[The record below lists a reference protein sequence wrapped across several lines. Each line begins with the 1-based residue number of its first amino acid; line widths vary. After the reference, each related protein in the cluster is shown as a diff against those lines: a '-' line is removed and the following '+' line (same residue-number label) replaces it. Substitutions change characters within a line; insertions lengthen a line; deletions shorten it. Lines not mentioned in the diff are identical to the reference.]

1 MARRIFPVLWLLLS
15 YEKSPA
21 FAGLFFGREGEKTKR
36 KSFAFRC
43 AQFDRHFFGASTG
56 KKSILLTK
64 FMRSFKFVKE
74 EFTFTVKN
82 VV

>member
-1 MARRIFPVLWLLLS
+1 MK
-15 YEKSPA
+15 KSPA
-21 FAGLFFGREGEKTKR
+21 FAGLFFGREGEKNKKKKLCLSLR
-36 KSFAFRC
+36 SIRQALFRGE
-43 AQFDRHFFGASTG
+43 HGEKGTFFGLSTG

>member
-1 MARRIFPVLWLLLS
+1 MK
-15 YEKSPA
+15 KSPA
-21 FAGLFFGREGEKTKR
+21 FAGLFFGREGEKNKKKKLCLSLR
-36 KSFAFRC
+36 SIRQALFR
-43 AQFDRHFFGASTG
+43 GGTG

-74 EFTFTVKN
+74 EFIFTVKN

>member
-1 MARRIFPVLWLLLS
+1 MK
-15 YEKSPA
+15 KSPA
-21 FAGLFFGREGEKTKR
+21 FAGLFFGLGGKKSKGKKPASSCRAHAAWYFNGTGTEKTR
-36 KSFAFRC
+36 
-43 AQFDRHFFGASTG
+43 FFGLSTG